1 MPSESDESKL
11 VEDLEMQDSSGEE
24 DAPRRYNSDGEVLP
38 PGQLLDDMAVKVL
51 FETPSGFAIFR
62 YNGYKLR
69 HQVALMKEIW
79 ADFADPDSAAH
90 EVRLLGF
97 KTFQNKVHAISQ
109 STGVS
114 NELAKMIRN
123 NLQPRQRLAVGNE
136 DYKSIIEKELGIRC
150 VYDSAVAELM
160 WGLKIQMQSLLT
172 PENSDLSNEGYFPM
186 STGMYCFLKGQ
197 KFDVKPDMMVTRR
210 AIELAFLIYACDR
223 HVNKRRSTLRSV
235 AAHIAKISR
244 INTEG
249 WDFHKIAVALKIYV
263 ALKKTLPLPIRG
275 FQQDIGGR
283 LSLMHQ
289 STKSCSS
296 RGLPCYSMMKCTI
309 TVILGLRRVKS

>member
-1 MPSESDESKL
+1 
-11 VEDLEMQDSSGEE
+11 
-24 DAPRRYNSDGEVLP
+24 
-38 PGQLLDDMAVKVL
+38 MAVKVL

-69 HQVALMKEIW
+69 HQVALMK
-79 ADFADPDSAAH
+79 
-90 EVRLLGF
+90 
-97 KTFQNKVHAISQ
+97 NKVHAISQ

-197 KFDVKPDMMVTRR
+197 KFDVKPDMM
-210 AIELAFLIYACDR
+210 
-223 HVNKRRSTLRSV
+223 
-235 AAHIAKISR
+235 
-244 INTEG
+244 
-249 WDFHKIAVALKIYV
+249 
-263 ALKKTLPLPIRG
+263 
-275 FQQDIGGR
+275 
-283 LSLMHQ
+283 
-289 STKSCSS
+289 
-296 RGLPCYSMMKCTI
+296 
-309 TVILGLRRVKS
+309 